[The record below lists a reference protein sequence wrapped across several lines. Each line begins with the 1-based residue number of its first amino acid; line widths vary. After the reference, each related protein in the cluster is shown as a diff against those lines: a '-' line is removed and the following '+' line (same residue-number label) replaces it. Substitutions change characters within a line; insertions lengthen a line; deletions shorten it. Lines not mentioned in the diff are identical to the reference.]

1 MIAFMLGA
9 APTYPDP
16 SVAASRLAA
25 SAWALM
31 RRHAAGIAVA
41 LMLAVMLT
49 GPRWWLL
56 ATDPAE
62 GDRVQLSPGGAG
74 TFGYDQSLYTPNI
87 RQAYDGRLPLSS
99 LYGEG
104 GVDTPVQTGSLW
116 LAGIGLLG
124 RATGGIFASLA
135 LVTTLAAITAFLL
148 FYAMGVE
155 LTGSRLAAIAVMP
168 IAMLGVEVITQANG
182 ISTLRHWPVLKPVV
196 TVDPGLDFHAWARFV
211 APIMPLPAFFGSV
224 VAVPRAVEHGRRGW
238 IVAAAACLAVLV
250 YSYLFYWTAMA
261 LALALWGAW
270 LLYRRDYAAARRL
283 VVIGGIAAL
292 LAVPELASAAHN
304 AISFSADMKH
314 RLGIGTPAADDR
326 PTLSSIIQRFI
337 VGVPFMAM
345 LLRGP
350 DRNRLYIALFVVPL
364 VLARAPGV
372 LPQPFHY
379 TLQVWPAFAIPAFVA
394 GGAAL
399 WQLLSHQ
406 HRSVASVALSVVA
419 ILGVVHLGVFQV
431 RAARNVNDAFSMRA
445 DERAAFDWI
454 DRNVPDGD
462 AIVSPSVTTNL
473 YIAALTSAS
482 KYVKDGFIAAPSDD
496 ELVDRYLRTQAAY
509 GFSEDVTFAR
519 IDPIYRCKTPDDYRC
534 AKPSSNFPFKDV
546 SPVVREREAAL
557 ETNMAYYLLNWEI
570 THPDTI
576 ESRIPAWRERYRALQ
591 SQSGPLSAYRAD
603 YLYCGPRERLW
614 PAEADVPATSVTV
627 AYQQGEVTLYRIA
640 AASDAGAM
648 PFRGC

>member
-1 MIAFMLGA
+1 MPDA
-9 APTYPDP
+9 ALSHSLRTPT
-16 SVAASRLAA
+16 ASGLFA
-25 SAWALM
+25 SASALA
-31 RRHAAGIAVA
+31 RRHAAGIAIA
-41 LMLAVMLT
+41 LLLAGMLT

-56 ATDPAE
+56 ATDPPDGE
-62 GDRVQLSPGGAG
+62 RVQLSPWGAG

-87 RQAYDGRLPLSS
+87 RQAYDVRLPLSS
-99 LYGEG
+99 LYGDG
-104 GVDTPVQTGSLW
+104 GDDTPLQTGSLW

-124 RATGGIFASLA
+124 HATGGIFSSLA
-135 LVTTLAAITAFLL
+135 VVTTLAALAAFLL

-155 LTGSRLAAIAVMP
+155 LTGSRRAAIAIMP
-168 IAMLGVEVITQANG
+168 IAMMAVEVITQADG
-182 ISTLRHWPVLKPVV
+182 ISSLRHWLILKPVV
-196 TVDPGLDFHAWARFV
+196 TVNPGLDFHAWARFV

-224 VAVPRAVEHGRRGW
+224 VAVPRALEHGRRRW
-238 IVAAAACLAVLV
+238 IVAASACLAVLI

-261 LALALWGAW
+261 LALALWGGW

-283 VVIGGIAAL
+283 VVIGVIAAL
-292 LAVPELASAAHN
+292 LALPELASAAHN
-304 AISFSADMKH
+304 ALSLSADMKH
-314 RLGIGTPAADDR
+314 RLGIGAAAGDDR
-326 PTLSSIIQRFI
+326 PSLSSIVQRFMI
-337 VGVPFMAM
+337 GLPFLAM

-364 VLARAPGV
+364 ALARVPGI

-379 TLQVWPAFAIPAFVA
+379 TLQVWPVFAMPGFVA

-399 WQLLSHQ
+399 WRLLSRSQ
-406 HRSVASVALSVVA
+406 QRVASIALGSVAV
-419 ILGVVHLGVFQV
+419 LGVVHLGVFQA
-431 RAARNVNDAFSMRA
+431 RAIHNVDAGFSMRS
-445 DERAAFDWI
+445 DEHAAFDWI
-454 DRNVPDGD
+454 DSNVPEGS

-473 YIAALTSAS
+473 YVAAFTSAS

-496 ELVDRYLRTQAAY
+496 EIVDRYLRTQASY

-519 IDPIYRCKTPDDYRC
+519 IDPIYRCKTADDYRC

-546 SPVVREREAAL
+546 GPVLREREAAL

-576 ESRIPAWRERYRALQ
+576 EARMPAWRERYRALQ
-591 SQSGPLSAYRAD
+591 SQPDPLSAYRAD

-614 PAEADVPATSVTV
+614 PANIGAPSISVTV

-640 AASDAGAM
+640 GASNVGVL